1 MGRKL
6 MIEVD
11 EGLLELLRNWQ
22 EAGRAKREE
31 LLMPDY
37 DKARSD
43 AVYQAERDAVLRLAL
58 GVDMRIELALEEQR
72 WAS

>member
-11 EGLLELLRNWQ
+11 EGLQELLRNWH
-22 EAGRAKREE
+22 AASRAKTDE
-31 LLMPDY
+31 LLVPNY

-43 AVYQAERDAVLRLAL
+43 AVYQAEREAILRLAL

>member
-22 EAGRAKREE
+22 EAGRAKSEE

-43 AVYQAERDAVLRLAL
+43 AVSRAEREAILRLAL
-58 GVDMRIELALEEQR
+58 GVDRRIGQAVEAQR
-72 WAS
+72 CAR